1 MWYNGS
7 SNVEKSVKSVYY
19 VGKIDI
25 QIYRCVTSD
34 ITTDE
39 LIITEKQ
46 IEHIFENHPNDFS
59 DIAEVISCIQEAV
72 FYPDYIIESDK
83 PYTAFILK
91 ELSDAKGKSRLI
103 MRIKTGF
110 DSEHYKNSIITFQ
123 KMREKEWKRLIK
135 NKKILYKNE

>member
-46 IEHIFENHPNDFS
+46 IEHI
-59 DIAEVISCIQEAV
+59 
-72 FYPDYIIESDK
+72 
-83 PYTAFILK
+83 
-91 ELSDAKGKSRLI
+91 
-103 MRIKTGF
+103 
-110 DSEHYKNSIITFQ
+110 
-123 KMREKEWKRLIK
+123 
-135 NKKILYKNE
+135 NE